1 MPDCIHVARGGLRG
15 GRPGPQPAKR
25 LVARIVLM
33 LGCFTGSTVAGVGD
47 VVGDEVPAPK
57 LSEDVVGVR
66 YGRDI
71 RPLLSDRCFQCHGV
85 DASSRQADLRLDTR
99 EDALADLGGYAAVVP
114 GDLASSELWRRI
126 SSDDPDIMMPPPEA
140 KRRALTDEDRAQFAR
155 WIEEGAAYEA
165 HWSFV
170 APVLP
175 ELPEVVDPAWVRDSL
190 DTFVLARLEAVGV
203 KPSPPA
209 DAATL
214 VRRLFLDLT
223 GLPPSVEE
231 LDAFLVECG
240 GEGDQSV
247 VDDAAFVA
255 LVDQL
260 LTQEPWR
267 SRVAERLA
275 TPWMDAARY
284 ADTIGIHTDAGRQMW
299 LWRDWV
305 LSAFRDNLPY
315 DSFVIEQLAGDLLPN
330 ASVQQRTASGF
341 NRNHVITDEGGAIDE
356 EYLLEYAVDRVNTT
370 SAVFLGLTV
379 GCARCH
385 DHKFDPVT
393 QEDYYGLLAFFNSN
407 NEPGLYSQTPDS
419 NRAYEPFLRVPTAEQ
434 EQRLAGLDAE
444 IAELTAQLEAP
455 IPGEEGKRAEFLSGV
470 RKNSGLNW
478 TMPQVVSAH
487 SSDDEVSLVLQE
499 DGAVLAEG
507 PLPMEEDY
515 ELLLGTEEAGL
526 RVLLLEALSVPGQ
539 AGAGRADHGNA
550 VLTSLTL
557 DVRPSSREEA
567 GNETW
572 QPVPLIWAW
581 SDHRQTNYDYEPTRL
596 LDPEHDLGWALDGN
610 AAAGPRNLLLLSAE
624 PFGEAD
630 GSELRIQMSFRSPYT
645 QHSLGRVRMR
655 VSPLSDTSAFEPS
668 HGRWWRVGPFA
679 RREGIDN
686 AQLYETVFGPEAG
699 GRVDRSAIF
708 GEEKRKWS
716 FDGSLLDDE
725 ISSLG
730 STVGATYVSREIWS
744 PDARELEVALGSD
757 DGVAV
762 FHDGLRVFENRV
774 DRGPDL
780 DQDRVTLDLHP
791 GRNTIVLKVVNTG
804 GATSFAW
811 ESRHSDGVLI
821 DELGSALLPENAVT
835 PEQEEDFALAWR
847 RLYFEGYREL
857 DDARMVAQEQRSAV
871 EQEVPQTMVMSE
883 LEEPRETFVMMRGQY
898 DHPDKKRP
906 VQRGVPAFLPPI
918 PEGAQANRHGFA
930 QWLVTPEQP
939 LFARVTVNRFWEF
952 IFGEGLVGTSQ
963 DFGMQGAWPSH
974 PDLLDWLAVQFRTDG
989 WNVREL
995 LRHMVTSATYRQS
1008 SVVRDDLAVQ
1018 DPENRLLARY
1028 PRRRLDAEQIR
1039 DLALAASGLL
1049 VEQFGGPSVKPYQPG
1064 GLWKEV
1070 SMPQSNTATFE
1081 RGDGEDLRR
1090 RSVYTYWKRAVPPPA
1105 MLTLDAP
1112 TRESCVISRQVTNT
1126 PLQALLLWNDVQFVE
1141 ASRALAERT
1150 WLLGGESDFD
1160 RLAWLMRTCT
1170 GRQPDVDEVE
1180 MLKRALDAFRMRFAS
1195 EEADVEA
1202 LLAVGETSNAM
1213 EVPGPEL
1220 AAWTML
1226 SSAVMNLHET
1236 LTQD

>member
-1 MPDCIHVARGGLRG
+1 MLDCVHAAR
-15 GRPGPQPAKR
+15 
-25 LVARIVLM
+25 VVLM
-33 LGCFTGSTVAGVGD
+33 LGCFAGSTAASVGD
-47 VVGDEVPAPK
+47 VEVEGEEAPGPVAG
-57 LSEDVVGVR
+57 EDVVGVR

-71 RPLLSDRCFQCHGV
+71 RPLLSDRCFQCHGA
-85 DASSRQADLRLDTR
+85 DASSRQAGLRLDMR
-99 EDALADLGGYAAVVP
+99 EHALADLGGYAAVVP
-114 GDLASSELWRRI
+114 GDLEASELWRRI
-126 SSDDPDIMMPPPEA
+126 TSDDPDVVMPPPQA
-140 KRRALTDEDRAQFAR
+140 KRRALSNEDRAHFAR
-155 WIEEGAAYEA
+155 WIKEGAAYEA

-170 APVLP
+170 APVMP
-175 ELPEVVDPAWVRDSL
+175 ELPAVIESSWVRDPL
-190 DTFVLARLEAVGV
+190 DTFVLARLEAAGV
-203 KPSPPA
+203 QPSPRA
-209 DAATL
+209 DAATMA
-214 VRRLFLDLT
+214 RRLFLDLT

-231 LDAFLVECG
+231 LDIFLEECG
-240 GEGDQSV
+240 GEGNQTDV
-247 VDDAAFVA
+247 AVDDAAYVA
-255 LVDQL
+255 LVDRL

-305 LSAFRDNLPY
+305 LSALRDNLPY
-315 DSFVIEQLAGDLLPN
+315 DRFVIEQLAGDLLPE

-407 NEPGLYSQTPDS
+407 DEPGLYSQTPDS
-419 NRAYEPFLRVPTAEQ
+419 NRAYEPSLRVPTAEQ
-434 EQRLAGLDAE
+434 EERLAELDAT
-444 IAELTAQLEAP
+444 ITELTTQLEAP
-455 IPGEEGKRAEFLSGV
+455 IPGEKAKRADFLAGV
-470 RKNSGLNW
+470 RHKAGLDW
-478 TMPQVVSAH
+478 TAPQVVSAD
-487 SSDDEVSLVLQE
+487 SSDAEVSLVLQE

-515 ELLLGTEEAGL
+515 ELVLATEETDL
-526 RVLLLEALSVPGQ
+526 RVLLLEALAIPGQ
-539 AGAGRADHGNA
+539 AGAGRAGHGNA

-557 DVRPSSREEA
+557 DVRDVRDVRPTSREE
-567 GNETW
+567 NDESSW
-572 QPVPLIWAW
+572 QSVPLIWAW
-581 SDHRQTNYDYEPTRL
+581 SDHTQTNYDHEPTRL
-596 LDPEHDLGWALDGN
+596 LDPGHDLGWALDGN
-610 AAAGPRNLLLLSAE
+610 DAAGPRNLLLLSAE
-624 PFGEAD
+624 PFGEAG
-630 GSELRIQMSFRSPYT
+630 GSELRVRMAFRSPYT
-645 QHSLGRVRMR
+645 QHSLGRIRMR

-668 HGRWWRVGPFA
+668 HGRWWRAGPFA
-679 RREGIDN
+679 RPEGAAN
-686 AQLYETVFGPEAG
+686 AQLYETSFGPETG
-699 GRVDRSAIF
+699 EFVDRGALF

-716 FDGSLLDDE
+716 FDGSLLDAE

-730 STVGATYVSREIWS
+730 STVGVSFVSREIWS

-762 FHDGLRVFENRV
+762 FHDGRRVFENRV
-774 DRGPDL
+774 NRGPDL
-780 DQDRVTLDLHP
+780 DQDRVALDLHP
-791 GRNTIVLKVVNTG
+791 GRNTIVLKIVNTG
-804 GATSFAW
+804 GPTSFAW
-811 ESRHSDGVLI
+811 ESQHPEGVLI

-835 PEQEEDFALAWR
+835 SEQSEDFSLAWR
-847 RLYFEGYREL
+847 RLYFDGYRTL
-857 DDARMVAQEQRSAV
+857 DDARIAAREQRVSV
-871 EQEVPQTMVMSE
+871 EQDVPQTMVMSE
-883 LEEPRETFVMMRGQY
+883 LKKPRETFVMMRGQY
-898 DHPDKKRP
+898 DHPDKERP
-906 VQRGVPAFLPPI
+906 VQRGVPDFLPPM
-918 PEGAQANRHGFA
+918 PEGAEANRHGFA

-939 LFARVTVNRFWEF
+939 LFARVAVNRFWELL
-952 IFGEGLVGTSQ
+952 FGEGLVGTSQ
-963 DFGMQGAWPSH
+963 DFGMQGAWPTH

-1008 SVVRDDLAVQ
+1008 SVIRDDLAVR

-1039 DLALAASGLL
+1039 DMALASSGLL
-1049 VEQFGGPSVKPYQPG
+1049 VERFGGPSVKPYQPE

-1070 SMPQSNTATFE
+1070 SMPQSNTANFE
-1081 RGDGEDLRR
+1081 RGAGEDLRR
-1090 RSVYTYWKRAVPPPA
+1090 RSLYTYWKRAVPPPA

-1112 TRESCVISRQVTNT
+1112 TRESCVISRQATNT
-1126 PLQALLLWNDVQFVE
+1126 PLQALLLWNDEQFVE
-1141 ASRALAERT
+1141 AARSLAERT
-1150 WLLGGESDFD
+1150 WLLGGESDSE
-1160 RLAWLMRTCT
+1160 RLVWLMRTCS
-1170 GRQPDVDEVE
+1170 GRHPDADEVE
-1180 MLKRALDAFRMRFAS
+1180 ILQIALDEFRARFAS
-1195 EEADVEA
+1195 EEVDVEA

-1213 EVPGPEL
+1213 EVPGSEL